1 MANKIP
7 PLISSSP
14 PPLCECE
21 DEDDDEF
28 GMFTGVEDLD
38 FTVCNSYR
46 SKSSEPHNNNDI
58 LSKSMRP
65 VGEDVI
71 GFGLCAEQDS
81 TSQDSATDSGLYPD
95 SEGTSPI
102 PHSDEDKSD
111 KIKLV
116 NANVCNR
123 LYPDHSSD
131 SVVLGSPHNS
141 LGNAQKS
148 SDVNEF
154 NKCIGLHTEVCNFD
168 DNSILNSTCNTLS
181 DNLKEYLGLKNG
193 EGQNNHSLLKEFLEN
208 ESEDD
213 FGNFEYACVVAEE
226 LTHPTLLQDLNV
238 NTNLIVDAVADSIRD
253 NVNTSSLC
261 DLSHSNFEVRHIDG
275 DQSVE
280 NVSSKEETEVAD
292 EDNQQ
297 DINHIDKEELHCNEI
312 VEDGQVHSD
321 LRRDLATDSE
331 AECPGLN
338 ETDNEQNL
346 QEDGCE
352 CVEDLSKQNVAI
364 SVEPPRETEESAQ
377 ESTEKSQDGLLESQC
392 QLQSSNEIHWEIK
405 SMEESK
411 VSSHEVVSVCAFRNS
426 DNSANIETTEMSDVA
441 EINRQIEGNVGGGY
455 LCEGQIRFEVTGSDI
470 NGEDF
475 EMDEDRFKT
484 KDICATESDHGCEK
498 FVTKSTDVS
507 EETVHVNNI
516 SEDEFDDFQ
525 FSSVQHGDRSSLLSY
540 SETRICSS
548 LEGDGLW
555 TTSEQVESE
564 TYHREIHSD
573 YNSEGVLPV
582 VTNDG
587 DLQSDEEFSNFA
599 DFSATDFSI
608 DKDCVP
614 QKEAVSQSVHHM
626 QDSLQVNSW
635 NKIFPEEDRN
645 VGEGSEQETKELIDG
660 NSLWKKLCPV
670 ENTPALSYQ
679 WANSVSNNKLLEAL
693 NIDSRNILFMPW
705 CNSSV
710 PRFAANLGFSPLEPV
725 RAPEILPSASS
736 PAAPPCTT
744 AEEEETVPDAHFDW
758 VSSGLTNPLDS
769 SHSSLLDL
777 DLLSAFD
784 TVTSPSSSSSFLLT
798 CPDVIATPPK
808 THSIEAE
815 NILNQLPNLL
825 YMRRTYFEFVINK
838 N

>member
-7 PLISSSP
+7 PLIPSSP

-95 SEGTSPI
+95 SEGMSPI

-123 LYPDHSSD
+123 LYPDQSSD
-131 SVVLGSPHNS
+131 SVVLSSPHNS
-141 LGNAQKS
+141 IGNAQKS
-148 SDVNEF
+148 SDANEF
-154 NKCIGLHTEVCNFD
+154 NKSSGLHTEVYNFD
-168 DNSILNSTCNTLS
+168 DNSILNSSCNILS
-181 DNLKEYLGLKNG
+181 DNLKEHLGLKNG
-193 EGQNNHSLLKEFLEN
+193 EGENNHSLLKEFLEN

-226 LTHPTLLQDLNV
+226 LKHPTLLQDLNV
-238 NTNLIVDAVADSIRD
+238 NTNLIVDAVAESIRD

-261 DLSHSNFEVRHIDG
+261 DLSHSNFVDG
-275 DQSVE
+275 DGSVE
-280 NVSSKEETEVAD
+280 NVSSREETGLAD
-292 EDNQQ
+292 EGSQQ
-297 DINHIDKEELHCNEI
+297 DINHTDKEELDCNEI
-312 VEDGQVHSD
+312 VKDGQVHSD
-321 LRRDLATDSE
+321 LKGDLATDSE
-331 AECPGLN
+331 AVCPGLN
-338 ETDNEQNL
+338 KTDNEQNL
-346 QEDGCE
+346 QEDSCE
-352 CVEDLSKQNVAI
+352 CVKELSKQNVAI
-364 SVEPPRETEESAQ
+364 SVEPSVETEESAQ
-377 ESTEKSQDGLLESQC
+377 ESTEKSQDGLLERQC
-392 QLQSSNEIHWEIK
+392 QSQSSDEICGEIN
-405 SMEESK
+405 STEESN
-411 VSSHEVVSVCAFRNS
+411 VSSHEVVSVCVFDNS
-426 DNSANIETTEMSDVA
+426 EKSANIETTEMSDVA
-441 EINRQIEGNVGGGY
+441 EINRQIEGNVGDGY
-455 LCEGQIRFEVTGSDI
+455 LCEEQMRFEVTGSDI

-475 EMDEDRFKT
+475 EMDEDKFKT
-484 KDICATESDHGCEK
+484 QHISATESGHGCEK
-498 FVTKSTDVS
+498 CVTKSTYING
-507 EETVHVNNI
+507 ETVHIDNT
-516 SEDEFDDFQ
+516 SEDEFADFQ
-525 FSSVQHGDRSSLLSY
+525 FISVQHDNRSSSLPQ
-540 SETRICSS
+540 SESRICSGFA
-548 LEGDGLW
+548 GDGLW

-564 TYHREIHSD
+564 IYRREVHSD
-573 YNSEGVLPV
+573 YSSEGVLP

-599 DFSATDFSI
+599 DFSATDFNT
-608 DKDCVP
+608 DMDYVP

-626 QDSLQVNSW
+626 QGSLQVNSW
-635 NKIFPEEDRN
+635 SKIFPEEDRN
-645 VGEGSEQETKELIDG
+645 VEEGSEQETKELIDG

-679 WANSVSNNKLLEAL
+679 WASSVSNNKLLGAL

-725 RAPEILPSASS
+725 RAPEILPSAPP

-744 AEEEETVPDAHFDW
+744 SEEEETVPDAHFDW

-784 TVTSPSSSSSFLLT
+784 TVTSSSSSSSFLLT

-808 THSIEAE
+808 THSTEAE

-825 YMRRTYFEFVINK
+825 YMRKTYFEFVINK